1 MGLKVRPQSQGSE
14 VGPDLRVG
22 RNAGLGSSGKAD
34 RSHSVVFGDVVFGE
48 DLCLDVPV
56 YNALRIRFRF
66 TFLEMIS

>member
-1 MGLKVRPQSQGSE
+1 MAPN
-14 VGPDLRVG
+14 LRAG
-22 RNAGLGSSGKAD
+22 RTAGLGSSGKPD

-48 DLCLDVPV
+48 DLCLDVPA